1 MIKKQSTYQHIFLL
15 LKNRFFWSIFF
26 LLLIHVSGAIGM
38 VFYDQEIFASMTPY
52 NLMLMFV
59 ILLGNE
65 KKIASNFVIAF
76 ILGSA
81 AGFFAEFL
89 GINYGILFG
98 DYTYG
103 DILGIKWFGVPLLIS
118 VNWFSIVYC
127 SFVVSGQL
135 LKSANKKFGERNKQ
149 STSFFFLQ
157 ALCTA
162 VLTTSFDWLMEPVAV
177 QLNFWSWENGDIPL
191 FNYLCWFAVSF
202 LISYS
207 FSSLKISEVNPF
219 SKWLLAVQAA
229 FFLFLRI
236 FL

>member
-1 MIKKQSTYQHIFLL
+1 VIKKQSVYQHIFQL

-38 VFYDQEIFASMTPY
+38 VFYDKEIFASMTPY
-52 NLMLMFV
+52 NLILMFV

-65 KKIASNFVIAF
+65 KNISTNFIISL
-76 ILGSA
+76 ILGSV

-98 DYTYG
+98 EYTYG
-103 DILGIKWFGVPLLIS
+103 NILGIKWFGVPLLIS
-118 VNWFSIVYC
+118 LNWFSIVYC
-127 SFVVSGQL
+127 SFVASGQL
-135 LKSANKKFGERNKQ
+135 LKSANKK

-177 QLNFWSWENGDIPL
+177 QLKFWSWENGDIPF

-202 LISYS
+202 LISLGFY
-207 FSSLKISEVNPF
+207 SLKISVVNPF

>member
-1 MIKKQSTYQHIFLL
+1 MIKKLSTYQHIFQL

-38 VFYDQEIFASMTPY
+38 VFYDKEIFASMTPY
-52 NLMLMFV
+52 NLMLMFL

-65 KKIASNFVIAF
+65 KTISINFIIAL
-76 ILGSA
+76 ILGSVT
-81 AGFFAEFL
+81 GFFAEFL

-98 DYTYG
+98 EYTYG
-103 DILGIKWFGVPLLIS
+103 NILGIKWFGVPLLIS
-118 VNWFSIVYC
+118 LNWFSIVYC
-127 SFVVSGQL
+127 SFVTSGQL
-135 LKSANKKFGERNKQ
+135 LKSTNKKFGEGNKKLIP
-149 STSFFFLQ
+149 FFFLN

-202 LISYS
+202 MISWS
-207 FSSLKISEVNPF
+207 FSSLKISVVNPF
-219 SKWLLAVQAA
+219 SKWLLAVQAV